1 MWNNEEEKSQK
12 RRRMVARTGTVGEKQ
27 KKKKRD
33 WIGKRWLTGTMRE
46 GIRKKLPEVAQ

>member
-27 KKKKRD
+27 KKRRG
-33 WIGKRWLTGTMRE
+33 IGLEKDG
-46 GIRKKLPEVAQ
+46 